1 MRCPGCGAEVPEV
14 EELRSDHLYVG
25 AAPGCWAAYTELTG
39 RQLADPD
46 LAEPRMLGVD
56 VYMAQHPGVP
66 GRQSSQSVWVHLAGL
81 CLSLEHGFDSLASA
95 RAKARLAAPGAT
107 FVWLE
112 PPASLGGVT
121 VFDVLSAAPSEGRA
135 AVRHWAESVWRAWEP
150 HHDAIRQGASGL
162 LDWRPNSRR
171 RTGPHG

>member
-66 GRQSSQSVWVHLAGL
+66 GRQSSQSVWVHLVGL
-81 CLSLEHGFDSLASA
+81 CVVLEHGYDVLMSA
-95 RAKARLAAPGAT
+95 RAKARVAAPNAR
-107 FVWLE
+107 FDWLE
-112 PPASLGGVT
+112 PPSSLGPAT
-121 VFDVLSAAPSEGRA
+121 VLDILATSTAEEHAA
-135 AVRHWAESVWRAWEP
+135 AVRSWAEAVWEA
-150 HHDAIRQGASGL
+150 
-162 LDWRPNSRR
+162 WRPQHERIRR
-171 RTGPHG
+171 RTSELLGEAS